1 MPHRI
6 KFGDTNPSYGHIRNT
21 PNGAHMPGSDER
33 DWTPPSGTR
42 QRTDTTG
49 APVASAVPIGA
60 EPNIPEGTPRGTA
73 LHRYDLAMR
82 NLDPKDLTEL
92 TKDWNQEFVIP
103 VRQMLDRYPD
113 RVESDKQLVNREKR
127 FDTYNPAEAV
137 SSGLTGQTDRD
148 LVFATLLAEAIG
160 GKGGGGV
167 TGAIYRDQFDDNDNL
182 IVSGRML
189 AEQAL
194 ETESRRG
201 IIDKSMYRI
210 QPIAAEGGGVAYQLQ
225 PVSPTVSKAQAEAL
239 VERYEV
245 VEIADNP
252 MGGKIMELRG
262 FGKDLPDT
270 GYAFERFN
278 AADDVTAKDVIVS
291 EQAIPGTD
299 RVAVNV
305 IANNKV
311 VQSYNVAKTKAPE
324 KPFEPGTK
332 LIDGERFVET
342 SEGKFS
348 PYFDPSIEELGDREF
363 LRDQSGQMHELKKT
377 YDPGT
382 YYDATTDRYFA
393 RQPNGTIQALPRDY
407 VPGVVEDQGREF
419 LVQPT
424 GARSELKRQYD
435 PGFIT
440 DPDTGERLIQQPTG
454 AVSQPRA
461 ANMQEIITQ
470 ALIDGD
476 WDKALAFDDFSKRPT
491 AMEAFQAALNFA
503 RSPADQQPISSLARG
518 DVTVEPPDPGQ
529 IRRVGPQPDFLVE
542 EYNTFQQRLRA
553 GRQPSQ
559 AEQAQYLQRHQEGR
573 SPYSDQVDE
582 ANAELTSQLEDARSL
597 ANTQKED
604 FNREL
609 GKFRDEL
616 IRLQSEPVGGD
627 GGGSDAGTTRGQ
639 KGGDFGISG
648 LAGSGTEIYGSSV
661 DSSTG
666 IRNIRQ
672 LAGQFGADTNGNMS
686 RISVNFGK
694 DRDFNLPGAKFNDFK
709 RWVIEAKQDGVTDAG
724 LGDYLK
730 KKLTEFEADQFNT
743 DLARRTMLHIGANSL
758 EGATVTGTFSQ
769 NMTAGAPAAGDGDV
783 DPGADGTV
791 DIETAVSTED
801 IPDTWI
807 DPEDPSLGYY
817 TEPDYMSDLTS
828 LRSSL
833 EKIRHDRQQ
842 KAQAAKQA
850 AEEERQREER
860 QREERQRIESISPAR
875 QVAFPAQET
884 DEPSTSRDYDVPV
897 HVLTGNGGMDW
908 VRKAAPS
915 ARTEDFSLETAKQDT
930 WVDPE
935 DSSLG
940 YYSAPSSRVRG
951 MAVGGMTR
959 GNQLELV
966 GEEGPELVDLP
977 AGTHVMPL
985 QQLNRRQLRE
995 LQMNGVP
1002 GYAGGG
1008 VVFGS
1013 ETLPLG
1019 LRQLQ
1024 AGRQITPSR
1033 GYLSQ
1038 QAGLTIPSVQAF
1050 QNLTP
1055 ESRDIFRDT
1064 AMQAGIPARAFEQEL
1079 ALARPGG
1086 RRLPLARFQPTTRR
1100 GIR

>member
-1 MPHRI
+1 MTHRT
-6 KFGDTNPSYGHIRNT
+6 KFGDTEPGYGHVGNSPSR
-21 PNGAHMPGSDER
+21 PWLPGSGER
-33 DWTPPSGTR
+33 DWTPASGTR

-49 APVASAVPIGA
+49 APVASAVSIGA
-60 EPNIPEGTPRGTA
+60 EPNILEGTPRGTI
-73 LHRYDLAMR
+73 LQLYDLAMR
-82 NLDPKDLTEL
+82 DLDPGKLTEL

-113 RVESDKQLVNREKR
+113 RAESDQQLVNREKR
-127 FDTYNPAEAV
+127 IDTYNPAGEV
-137 SSGLTGQTDRD
+137 GSGLIGQKTSGDIALDILIARQQ
-148 LVFATLLAEAIG
+148 G
-160 GKGGGGV
+160 GQGSGV
-167 TGAIYRDQFDDNDNL
+167 TGAIYRDQYDEDDNL

-194 ETESRRG
+194 DLESRRG
-201 IIDKSMYRI
+201 IINKSMYRI
-210 QPIAAEGGGVAYQLQ
+210 QPIAGKGGTVEYQLQ
-225 PVSPTVSKAQAEAL
+225 SVSPTVSKAQAEAL

-278 AADDVTAKDVIVS
+278 ADADITKEDVTVS

-311 VQSYNVAKTKAPE
+311 VQSYNVAKAKAA
-324 KPFEPGTK
+324 FEPGTK
-332 LIDGERFVET
+332 LIDGKRFVET
-342 SEGKFS
+342 AEGKFS
-348 PYFDPSIEELGDREF
+348 PFFDPKIEELGGREF
-363 LRDQSGQMHELKKT
+363 LRDQSGQMHELQKT

-424 GARSELKRQYD
+424 GVRTELQRQYD

-440 DPDTGERLIQQPTG
+440 DAEGRTLIQQPTG
-454 AVSQPRA
+454 AVSQPRP
-461 ANMQEIITQ
+461 ANMDEIITQ

-476 WDKALAFDDFSKRPT
+476 WDKALAFQDFKNRPT

-503 RSPADQQPISSLARG
+503 RSPADQQLISSLARG
-518 DVTVEPPDPGQ
+518 EVTVDPPTPGQ

-559 AEQAQYLQRHQEGR
+559 AEQSQYLQRHMEGR
-573 SPYSDQVDE
+573 SPYTDQVDE
-582 ANAELTSQLEDARSL
+582 ANANLTSQLEDARSL
-597 ANTQKED
+597 ARTQKED

-609 GKFRDEL
+609 GKFRNEL
-616 IRLQSEPVGGD
+616 IRLQSEPVGG

-639 KGGDFGISG
+639 KGGDFGISN
-648 LAGSGTEIYGSSV
+648 LAGSGAEIYGSSV
-661 DSSTG
+661 DSSAG

-672 LAGQFGADTNGNMS
+672 LAAQFGADTNGNMPQGQLS
-686 RISVNFGK
+686 FPGVTVTGQARK
-694 DRDFNLPGAKFNDFK
+694 ANLQGAKFNDF
-709 RWVIEAKQDGVTDAG
+709 RAWVIAAKEEGVTDAG
-724 LGDYLK
+724 LSTYIA
-730 KKLTEFEADQFNT
+730 KKLTDFESDALNHP
-743 DLARRTMLHIGANSL
+743 DLKLAMGVMGVSSL
-758 EGATVTGTFSQ
+758 EGATITGTFSQ
-769 NMTAGAPAAGDGDV
+769 NMAAGAPAASAGDV
-783 DPGADGTV
+783 DVEAGADGTR
-791 DIETAVSTED
+791 DIEEIDYGRGALGVSELFRRDADEVPELLTMADLYSMRDEIRD
-801 IPDTWI
+801 KRRADQEQRRI
-807 DPEDPSLGYY
+807 D
-817 TEPDYMSDLTS
+817 
-828 LRSSL
+828 L
-833 EKIRHDRQQ
+833 EREREQ
-842 KAQAAKQA
+842 AQAAARRDISTAISAGTGIYAPQERRDARASLPMIDDTDDDDLAYRGGGPVGAPA
-850 AEEERQREER
+850 ADF
-860 QREERQRIESISPAR
+860 S
-875 QVAFPAQET
+875 F
-884 DEPSTSRDYDVPV
+884 
-897 HVLTGNGGMDW
+897 
-908 VRKAAPS
+908 AAPS
-915 ARTEDFSLETAKQDT
+915 VPSRRPQSRTRPVREEPRLSYDQQQDEGFFFAK
-930 WVDPE
+930 
-935 DSSLG
+935 
-940 YYSAPSSRVRG
+940 
-951 MAVGGMTR
+951 GGVTR
-959 GNQLELV
+959 GDNLEVV

-977 AGTHVMPL
+977 PGTHVIPF
-985 QQLNRRQLRE
+985 QQLNRRQLRQ
-995 LQMNGVP
+995 LQRDGVP